1 MFTRMLQIQTKAG
14 KRTEYSNMIHD
25 KVLPILKKQPGFVD
39 EITLVSTT
47 NPDRGFALSFWANK
61 ADAERYHREQ
71 YAAVSEIMRPLL
83 ETPAT
88 VETFT
93 VDIFDTHK
101 IAKGKAA

>member
-1 MFTRMLQIQTKAG
+1 MFTRMLQIRTKPG
-14 KRTEYSNMIHD
+14 KGLEYSNIIHD
-25 KVLPILKKQPGFVD
+25 KVLPILKRQPGFVD

-47 NPDRGFALSFWANK
+47 NSDRGIALSFWASE

-71 YAAVSEIMRPLL
+71 FAAVSEIMRPLL
-83 ETPAT
+83 ETPAK